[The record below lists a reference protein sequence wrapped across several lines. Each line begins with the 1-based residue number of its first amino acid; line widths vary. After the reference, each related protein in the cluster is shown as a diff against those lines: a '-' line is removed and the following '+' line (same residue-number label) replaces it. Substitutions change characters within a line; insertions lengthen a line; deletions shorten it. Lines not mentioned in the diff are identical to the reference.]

1 MSVDRNTLRDSLR
14 FWSSG
19 VSVVSTVTPPNVA
32 SHPYAGM
39 TVSSFMSLSLEPA
52 QILVS
57 LAKQSTTTE
66 AVLESRIFSVSV
78 LCSEQIELAERFA
91 GRTGLPSHVDRFDGI
106 AVHTAVTGA
115 PILQDAMAWFDCQIS
130 AIHDGSTHWIVIGDV
145 LATAH
150 RDDPAAA
157 PLIYYNRAYAT
168 LTPEREQP

>member
-19 VSVVSTVTPPNVA
+19 VSVVATVTPPDVD
-32 SHPYAGM
+32 SHPYAAM
-39 TVSSFMSLSLEPA
+39 TVSSFTSLSLEPA

-57 LAKQSTTTE
+57 LAKQSVTTE
-66 AVLESRIFSVSV
+66 AVLQATFFSVSV
-78 LCSEQIELAERFA
+78 LAADQLELADRFA
-91 GRTGLPSHVDRFDGI
+91 GRTGLPSTVDRFDG
-106 AVHTAVTGA
+106 VPTSTAVTGA
-115 PILQDAMAWFDCQIS
+115 PILQNALAWFDCHI
-130 AIHDGSTHWIVIGDV
+130 AAVHDGSTHWIVIGDV

-150 RDDPAAA
+150 RDDAA